1 MPPDTTGVSADTRI
15 GNEFKFQVGNG
26 ASPTEAFSNF
36 CAVVDPGAIGEEKSL
51 IDVTS
56 LCDDARTYRTGLAD
70 GASIPLKCNFI
81 QGDTAIRNMYTK
93 YKAGATVNFRLTL
106 DDTSPEEMFT
116 FSAVIT
122 AWSLGVPVG
131 DKSSVTFTLK
141 ISGEVTWVFGVGE

>member
-1 MPPDTTGVSADTRI
+1 MTDTTGVSADTRI

-26 ASPTEAFSNF
+26 ASPTEVFAPF
-36 CAVVDPGAIGEEKSL
+36 CAVVDPGSIGEEKAL
-51 IDVTS
+51 IDVTA
-56 LCDDARTYRTGLAD
+56 LCDAAREYRTGLAD

-93 YKAGATVNFRLTL
+93 YKAGTTMHFRLTL
-106 DDTSPEEMFT
+106 DDTSPEEFFE

-122 AWSLGVPVG
+122 AWALATPVG
-131 DKSSVTFTLK
+131 DKASVTFTIK